1 MTSEMIGFRDVGLA
15 YSGGV
20 RALDG
25 VSASIEKGAF
35 VALVGGS
42 GSGKTSLLKTINRL
56 IEPTS
61 GDVFFDGE
69 PVRAQD
75 APVLRRRIGY
85 VFQGL
90 GLFPHMSVAEN
101 ICVTP
106 DLLGWSKDDMA
117 ARVSELLK
125 LVDLPQEVA
134 SRAPSALSGGQ
145 RQRVALARALAARP
159 PVMLMDE
166 PFGALDPVT
175 RDGLMRACRAL
186 HDALGLTTIMV
197 THDMQEALLSADR
210 ILVLAHGRLVADG
223 TPAEFLR
230 DDAAPEVVALID
242 VPRRQSARIQDLM
255 RGQGSSAHG

>member
-1 MTSEMIGFRDVGLA
+1 MIEFRDVGLT
-15 YSGGV
+15 YPGGF

-25 VSASIEKGAF
+25 VSARIERGSF

-61 GDVFFDGE
+61 GEVLFE
-69 PVRAQD
+69 D
-75 APVLRRRIGY
+75 APVREQDPPQLRRRIGY

-90 GLFPHMSVAEN
+90 GLFPHMSVGEN
-101 ICVTP
+101 IGVTAG
-106 DLLGWSKDDMA
+106 LLGWSKPDIA
-117 ARVSELLK
+117 KRVAELLA
-125 LVDLPQEVA
+125 LVELPQEVA
-134 SRAPSALSGGQ
+134 TRLPAALSGGQ

-175 RDGLMRACRAL
+175 RDTLLRACRSL
-186 HDALGLTTIMV
+186 HERLGLTTIMV

-210 ILVLAHGRLVADG
+210 ILALAHGKLVADG
-223 TPAEFLR
+223 TPADFLSA
-230 DDAAPEVVALID
+230 DAAPEVSALID
-242 VPRRQSARIQDLM
+242 VPRRQAAQIQELM
-255 RGQGSSAHG
+255 RAHPPAGQTLHG

>member
-1 MTSEMIGFRDVGLA
+1 MIAFRNVSLA
-15 YSGGV
+15 YDGGV
-20 RALDG
+20 RALDD
-25 VSASIEKGAF
+25 VTATIAKGAF

-61 GDVFFDGE
+61 GEVLFEGA

-75 APVLRRRIGY
+75 PPLLRRRVGY

-101 ICVTP
+101 IGVTA
-106 DLLGWSKDDMA
+106 DLLGWPKSA
-117 ARVSELLK
+117 IAERVVELLA
-125 LVDLPQEVA
+125 LVELPQEVA
-134 SRAPSALSGGQ
+134 TRAPAALSGGQ

-175 RDGLMRACRAL
+175 RDSLMRACRAL
-186 HDALGLTTIMV
+186 HDRLGLTTIMV
-197 THDMQEALLSADR
+197 THDMQEALLAADR
-210 ILVLAHGRLVADG
+210 ILVMSHGRLVADG
-223 TPAEFLR
+223 APAEFLR
-230 DDAAPEVVALID
+230 GDAGAEVSALID
-242 VPRRQSARIQDLM
+242 VPRRQSERIHDMM
-255 RGQGSSAHG
+255 RGAHG